1 MRVAVC
7 GGKDFLA
14 TYLIGSVLLR
24 LHRDSHIS
32 ELLIGNCRGVDAI
45 VAEWA
50 ERTGIP
56 VSYYNSDWLSYGAD
70 ADDVRNQ
77 TLLAE
82 RPDIIVL
89 FPGGKR
95 TNDLLNKAI
104 EAGHQN
110 ILRVDPARKK
120 PARKKPA
127 RWYNND
133 KMASSQ
139 QVTDNQEKIGQTDD
153 QQADDR
159 ARFESSDA

>member
-1 MRVAVC
+1 MA
-7 GGKDFLA
+7 K
-14 TYLIGSVLLR
+14 YLIGSVLLS
-24 LHRDSHIS
+24 LHRNSHIS

-56 VSYYNSDWLSYGAD
+56 VSYYNSDWLAYGAD

-82 RPDIIVL
+82 CPDIIVL

-95 TNDLLNKAI
+95 THDLLNKAI
-104 EAGHQN
+104 EAGHKH

-120 PARKKPA
+120 PAR
-127 RWYNND
+127 WYQNHNT
-133 KMASSQ
+133 AFTQ
-139 QVTDNQEKIGQTDD
+139 QVTDNQEKTEQADGT
-153 QQADDR
+153 QADDQM
-159 ARFESSDA
+159 RFEEVNDD